1 MSIIKFRN
9 RNNTASKNSG
19 FVTIIRPRSGWQF
32 IDFRELKE
40 YRDLFFSFVWR
51 DVKVMY
57 AQTVLGLSWAILQ
70 PAIQIMLF
78 TIIFGKVARVSTD
91 GIPYVLFSS
100 VAIIPW
106 SYVAQS
112 MTQSSHSLIS
122 GQNMLGKIYFPRLV
136 FPIAPVLSK
145 LVNFGISLL
154 IVSGIMI
161 YYRVSPTVNLLY
173 LPIFVI
179 MMMLVPAA
187 AGLWLSSLAI
197 RFRDV
202 QHIMP
207 FFIQLLM
214 YTAPIIYSASTI
226 PEQYRIFY
234 SLNPLVGVIE
244 GFRACLLG
252 TPVPWH
258 FVWPGIVT
266 GILLLISGALY
277 FKRMESIIV
286 DVI

>member
-1 MSIIKFRN
+1 
-9 RNNTASKNSG
+9 
-19 FVTIIRPRSGWQF
+19 
-32 IDFRELKE
+32 
-40 YRDLFFSFVWR
+40 
-51 DVKVMY
+51 MY

-70 PAIQIMLF
+70 PAIQIMIF

-91 GIPYVLFSS
+91 GVPYVLFSS

-106 SYVAQS
+106 SYIAQT
-112 MTQSSHSLIS
+112 MTQSSQSLIS
-122 GQNMLGKIYFPRLV
+122 GQHMLGKIYFPRLV

-145 LVNFGISLL
+145 FINFGISML
-154 IVSGIMI
+154 IISGIMV
-161 YYRVSPTVNLLY
+161 YYRVYPSVNLLF
-173 LPIFVI
+173 LPIFII
-179 MMMLVPAA
+179 MMMLIPAA

-226 PEQYRIFY
+226 PEHYRILY

-252 TPVPWH
+252 TPILWH
-258 FVWPGIVT
+258 YVWPGVIV
-266 GILLLISGALY
+266 GILLLVTGALY
-277 FKRMESIIV
+277 FRRMESIIV

>member
-1 MSIIKFRN
+1 MSNKGNVALTIIK
-9 RNNTASKNSG
+9 
-19 FVTIIRPRSGWQF
+19 PRSGWQV
-32 IDFRELKE
+32 IDFKELRE

-57 AQTVLGLSWAILQ
+57 AQTILGLSWAILQ
-70 PAIQIMLF
+70 PAIHIVIF
-78 TIIFGKVARVSTD
+78 TIIFGKVAKIGTD

-106 SYVAQS
+106 NYIAQS

-136 FPIAPVLSK
+136 FPIAPILSK

-173 LPIFVI
+173 LPVFIV

-187 AGLWLSSLAI
+187 VGLWLSSLAI

-226 PEQYRIFY
+226 PEHYRIFY

-244 GFRACLLG
+244 GFRACMLG
-252 TPVPWH
+252 MPIPWH
-258 FVWPGIVT
+258 YVWPGTVV
-266 GILLLISGALY
+266 GVLLLFTGALY
-277 FKRMESIIV
+277 FRRMESIIV

>member
-1 MSIIKFRN
+1 MPNKGNIALTVIK
-9 RNNTASKNSG
+9 
-19 FVTIIRPRSGWQF
+19 PRSGWQV
-32 IDFRELKE
+32 IDFKELRE

-57 AQTVLGLSWAILQ
+57 AQTILGLSWAILQ
-70 PAIQIMLF
+70 PAIHIVIF

-106 SYVAQS
+106 NYIAQS
-112 MTQSSHSLIS
+112 MTHSSQSLIS
-122 GQNMLGKIYFPRLV
+122 GQHMLGKIYFPRLV

-145 LVNFGISLL
+145 LINFGVSMLL
-154 IVSGIMI
+154 ISGVMI
-161 YYRVSPTVNLLY
+161 YYRVSPTVNLLF
-173 LPIFVI
+173 LPIFLI

-187 AGLWLSSLAI
+187 VGLWLSSLAI

-226 PEQYRIFY
+226 PDHYRIFY

-252 TPVPWH
+252 TPIPWNY
-258 FVWPGIVT
+258 VWPGFIV
-266 GILLLISGALY
+266 GILLLITGALY
-277 FKRMESIIV
+277 FRRMESIIV